1 MLMTLTIDRIGF
13 VFYVN
18 PAVRPSRTCTTFSFV
33 IYARNSIYGVI
44 YSTLQTN
51 YTSEHSKYHKLSQ
64 MLNTKKWF
72 HLTSQKK
79 IHTEIYTKH
88 LFSHHFKKIKL
99 YVQKNSSGQFTY
111 TFNIIF
117 MIEALY
123 MYRYSSNSWR
133 GSQSLCLGR
142 WSRTRY
148 RLAAIM

>member
-51 YTSEHSKYHKLSQ
+51 YTTEHSKYHKLSQ

-79 IHTEIYTKH
+79 FIRKYTQNIYLAIT
-88 LFSHHFKKIKL
+88 LKK
-99 YVQKNSSGQFTY
+99 QKSSSGQFTY

-117 MIEALY
+117 MIKALY
-123 MYRYSSNSWR
+123 MYRYTNSWR